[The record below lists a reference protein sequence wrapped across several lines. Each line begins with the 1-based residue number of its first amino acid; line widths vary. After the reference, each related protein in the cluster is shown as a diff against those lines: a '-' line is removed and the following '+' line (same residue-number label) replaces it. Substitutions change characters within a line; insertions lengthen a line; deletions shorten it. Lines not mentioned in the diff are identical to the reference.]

1 MTGHFIPSHKEFEM
15 KKRCLYVLSV
25 CSLLG
30 GCTFGFVA
38 MSENTIREKTAL
50 SLGVQPSDITISNL
64 RRDSGAFSG
73 TEYYD
78 VKTKE
83 GVIYSCTILK
93 GTGAAAPPECKKK

>member
-1 MTGHFIPSHKEFEM
+1 M
-15 KKRCLYVLSV
+15 KRGLCFLAL

-30 GCTFGFVA
+30 GCALSFIP
-38 MSENTIREKTAL
+38 MSEDTIREKTAL

-64 RRDSGAFSG
+64 RRDSGAFMG

-83 GVIYSCTILK
+83 GAMYSCTILK
-93 GTGAAAPPECKKK
+93 GSGVAAPPECKKK